1 MKGKAPP
8 KKRANGSDD
17 DQQGRM
23 KSARLAA
30 ELPTSAIMTEIVC
43 QASDTDGSSEEEV
56 VPAVVGIPP
65 ALPSTQGPST
75 SVPGTQY
82 SFVDPTMLASDLI
95 FFILSGPMTSHVPV
109 PEKNSKR

>member
-1 MKGKAPP
+1 
-8 KKRANGSDD
+8 
-17 DQQGRM
+17 
-23 KSARLAA
+23 
-30 ELPTSAIMTEIVC
+30 MTETVH

-56 VPAVVGIPP
+56 APAVVGMPM

-75 SVPGTQY
+75 SVPGTGTQY
-82 SFVDPTMLASDLI
+82 GYVDPTMLASDLI